1 MIKEHSIFDNVI
13 YCICALWSSVN
24 EKPDFIFKYWLYGV
38 VKLCYVVVSVACAK
52 KKKSREKK
60 PKPLFLLG
68 KGNSTPRLA
77 SEGLINRRDI
87 KNNSQLL
94 RLCYHL
100 SGQFCWRPLL

>member
-52 KKKSREKK
+52 KKKKQGKEPKTTFPAWKREQY
-60 PKPLFLLG
+60 PK
-68 KGNSTPRLA
+68 A
-77 SEGLINRRDI
+77 S
-87 KNNSQLL
+87 
-94 RLCYHL
+94 
-100 SGQFCWRPLL
+100 